1 MKGCVWDNE
10 MKSINWRIDVC
21 TKSRHLEQLNQPSAV
36 VEMKLEVNNLV
47 HVNIVLP
54 LMQEGDCVRFELTQ
68 QKLGELIEQVE
79 TIEQVIT
86 LKAQS

>member
-1 MKGCVWDNE
+1 

>member
-1 MKGCVWDNE
+1 

-47 HVNIVLP
+47 HVSIVLP
-54 LMQEGDCVRFELTQ
+54 LTQEGDCVRFELTQ

>member
-1 MKGCVWDNE
+1 ML
-10 MKSINWRIDVC
+10 S
-21 TKSRHLEQLNQPSAV
+21 LL
-36 VEMKLEVNNLV
+36 
-47 HVNIVLP
+47 
-54 LMQEGDCVRFELTQ
+54 QEGDCVRFELNQ